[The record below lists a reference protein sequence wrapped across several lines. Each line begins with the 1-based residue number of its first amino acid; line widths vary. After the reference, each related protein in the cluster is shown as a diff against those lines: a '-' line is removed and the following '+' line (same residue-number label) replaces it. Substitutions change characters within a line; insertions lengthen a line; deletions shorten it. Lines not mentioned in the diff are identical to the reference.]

1 MSLMQS
7 MRAPDKQAKRYF
19 VPDSIT
25 DFDQVLG

>member
-1 MSLMQS
+1 MGLMQS
-7 MRAPDKQAKRYF
+7 IRAPEKQAKRYY